1 MSKGEIANLA
11 VQSLIWLA
19 MLATFLIYALQLRA
33 IRQASKGQNML
44 SLINFLQAQD
54 VREARRVV
62 RTTLREKASKSQRW
76 NDSEERAA
84 SLVCSTYDV
93 AAILLRSGV
102 VPLKPFIENWGPSI
116 RDCYEV
122 LRPYLKRMQLPDKS
136 GPKYWDDFDWI
147 YQQVKKETTDKSL
160 KRATAKGLRAT

>member
-1 MSKGEIANLA
+1 MSKGEIVNLI

-19 MLATFLIYALQLRA
+19 MIATFIVYALQLKA
-33 IRQASKGQNML
+33 MRQSSRGQNIL
-44 SLINFLQAQD
+44 SLVNYLQAQD

-62 RTTLREKASKSQRW
+62 RKTLKEKSSKSEPW

-93 AAILLRSGV
+93 AAILIRSGV
-102 VPLKPFIENWGPSI
+102 IPSKPFMENWGPSI

-122 LRPYLKRMQLPDKS
+122 LRSYIKRMQLPENS
-136 GPKYWDDFDWI
+136 GPEYWNDFDWL
-147 YQQVKKETTDKSL
+147 YQQVKNRNT
-160 KRATAKGLRAT
+160 